1 MTDVL
6 LVGRDAASSLALLL
20 GAHTL
25 ATTLFLLGAAAL
37 VATVAA
43 MCAQQGTPLV
53 LGVAACPAGRL
64 RDAADVGPVVTQ
76 SDPDAPGRARP
87 RAPGLLLG

>member
-6 LVGRDAASSLALLL
+6 LVARDVTSSLALLL

-25 ATTLFLLGAAAL
+25 ATTLFLLGATAL
-37 VATVAA
+37 VAAVAVAA
-43 MCAQQGTPLV
+43 ARWGAPLV
-53 LGVAACPAGRL
+53 LDVAARPAGRL
-64 RDAADVGPVVTQ
+64 RDTVDVGPVVAQ
-76 SDPDAPGRARP
+76 SDPDAPGAARP